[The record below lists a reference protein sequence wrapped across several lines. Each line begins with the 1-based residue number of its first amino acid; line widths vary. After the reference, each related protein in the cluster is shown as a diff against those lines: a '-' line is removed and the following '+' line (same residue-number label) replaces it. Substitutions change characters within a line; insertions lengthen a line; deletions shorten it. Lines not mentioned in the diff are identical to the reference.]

1 MWYIHV
7 AKHGHS
13 EGASAM
19 PTAEG
24 TKYPAAS
31 PPLMPFFFPRH
42 KPTAFDA
49 GVLPSLENQGFFR
62 VQLGEKMPV
71 SGRPKCTFRHNHLRN
86 PLFMQVSG
94 FDFVQR
100 LICQ

>member
-1 MWYIHV
+1 
-7 AKHGHS
+7 
-13 EGASAM
+13 M

-42 KPTAFDA
+42 KPEAFDA
-49 GVLPSLENQGFFR
+49 GVLPSLDFQGFFR
-62 VQLGEKMPV
+62 VQLGEKMPA
-71 SGRPKCTFRHNHLRN
+71 SGRPKCTFRHNHLRKSV
-86 PLFMQVSG
+86 FMRG
-94 FDFVQR
+94 LELDFVQR

>member
-1 MWYIHV
+1 
-7 AKHGHS
+7 
-13 EGASAM
+13 M

-31 PPLMPFFFPRH
+31 PPLMPFFFPLRNLVH
-42 KPTAFDA
+42 LYATITQCLVK
-49 GVLPSLENQGFFR
+49 QGFFC

-71 SGRPKCTFRHNHLRN
+71 SGRPKCTFRHNHPRN
-86 PLFMQVSG
+86 PVVMRGSG

-100 LICQ
+100 LRCQ

>member
-1 MWYIHV
+1 
-7 AKHGHS
+7 
-13 EGASAM
+13 M

-24 TKYPAAS
+24 TLYPAAS
-31 PPLMPFFFPRH
+31 PPLMPFFFPLRNLVH
-42 KPTAFDA
+42 LYATITQCLVK
-49 GVLPSLENQGFFR
+49 QGFFC

-86 PLFMQVSG
+86 PLFMRVSG
-94 FDFVQR
+94 FDFVQI

>member
-1 MWYIHV
+1 
-7 AKHGHS
+7 
-13 EGASAM
+13 M

-42 KPTAFDA
+42 KPEAFDA

-86 PLFMQVSG
+86 PLFMRVSG